1 MLNNQV
7 NKDLDA
13 RRPAG
18 VFPSLFQVF
27 LSFLW
32 GGNHVSIKT
41 TLDYSGPLQVAWMR
55 FALGI
60 LVTFSFMSLR
70 RDSFSVSMR
79 EIRPIF
85 IIGLL
90 FCAQIVFMNYGQ
102 DFTTAGH
109 ATALN
114 ATYPIWAAVIAHFV
128 VPGDALS
135 RWRILAMVLSYSGV
149 LSIVLLDSVIIGINS
164 EGATVRGDI
173 LSLISA
179 ALLGSRLVL
188 MSNFAQKI
196 SEAKIM
202 FYQLI
207 FGIATFFVSSYL
219 FESPTYT
226 LEIRFWQ
233 GLLYQGLVI
242 AGFGFISNAWL
253 MKRYLPSTI
262 TFFSFVNPP
271 AGVMLS
277 WFILGEEAGIGLL
290 IGLAFVVAG
299 IIVFGGESYIKTKRL
314 EFSR

>member
-1 MLNNQV
+1 MLNSKAG
-7 NKDLDA
+7 KDLDA

-18 VFPSLFQVF
+18 VLPSLFQVF

-41 TLDYSGPLQVAWMR
+41 TLDYCGPLQVAWMR

-60 LVTFSFMSLR
+60 LVTFSFMSLK
-70 RDSFSVSMR
+70 RDSFSLSMSDM
-79 EIRPIF
+79 RPIF

-90 FCAQIVFMNYGQ
+90 FCVQIVFMNYGQ

-149 LSIVLLDSVIIGINS
+149 LSIVLLDSLVIGVSS
-164 EGATVRGDI
+164 EGATVKGDV
-173 LSLISA
+173 LSLTSA

-202 FYQLI
+202 FYQLL
-207 FGIATFFVSSYL
+207 FGIVAFFVSSYL

-226 LEIRFWQ
+226 LEVRFWQ

-277 WFILGEEAGIGLL
+277 WFILGEEPGIGLL
-290 IGLAFVVAG
+290 MGLVFIVAG
-299 IIVFGGESYIKTKRL
+299 IIVFGGESYIKIKKL
-314 EFSR
+314 ELS